1 MATAKSGRGAKRARV
16 LETAAKTLNRFG
28 VSYASLPNVAE
39 QLGISRAALYYYF
52 DDQEDLVFQSYQRS
66 CEILADNLDQAASAE
81 GGAMAMIERFIDG
94 ILGPDTPEIASL
106 SDLAYL
112 SEERRGI
119 VLSRLRGIKDTLAG
133 ILEDGAREGALR
145 PCASGIVAA
154 CILGLVSWPPVARFW
169 RSSETLTHRDMVDAI
184 KSLLREGIAA
194 DRTKPIEFRTIDI
207 DRPTLAVDH
216 IFDPAAM
223 AAAKQESLLAAASWL
238 FNLKGVDATSLDEVA
253 MRLGV
258 TKKVIYHNLGDKETL
273 VAECYRRSF
282 RFYADIARRVIA
294 YEGPRLDAFV
304 ASTHAFATANL
315 REDIAPLAPLS
326 GVEALPDNVT
336 EEINTTSAWLMD
348 TFLELYEQGRHEGS
362 IRSLNAR
369 AILAIHPGSFEW
381 LPKWYDALSNEER
394 ALAPRELATLEQLG
408 LLAI

>member
-133 ILEDGAREGALR
+133 ILEDGAREGTLR

-216 IFDPAAM
+216 IFDSAAM

-304 ASTHAFATANL
+304 ASTHAFATAN
-315 REDIAPLAPLS
+315 
-326 GVEALPDNVT
+326 
-336 EEINTTSAWLMD
+336 
-348 TFLELYEQGRHEGS
+348 GS
-362 IRSLNAR
+362 VAKIG
-369 AILAIHPGSFEW
+369 GSQ
-381 LPKWYDALSNEER
+381 R
-394 ALAPRELATLEQLG
+394 
-408 LLAI
+408 